1 MVALFDSRLETPI
14 LDGLARGLGGTT
26 VGLAAFPSAVLLG
39 VAAAVLLLLLAWTG
53 GGGGQRKGDE
63 GGELIEFPSK
73 GCQIDIKKF
82 IDQGRL
88 PRPFKT

>member
-1 MVALFDSRLETPI
+1 M
-14 LDGLARGLGGTT
+14 
-26 VGLAAFPSAVLLG
+26 
-39 VAAAVLLLLLAWTG
+39 AAAVLLLLLAWTG

-73 GCQIDIKKF
+73 GCQIDIEKF

-88 PRPFKT
+88 TQPLKTSMFIKETSQ